1 MVDFILYVAP
11 PEGTSTQPMQ
21 VSWCWHLH
29 TGRACSYLPS
39 LTPLRL
45 FNRLLTRLIMRIA
58 FTDCGKSPSKTQ
70 WSLGFGENDR
80 VSVGS
85 DVFNPGS
92 RQT

>member
-1 MVDFILYVAP
+1 
-11 PEGTSTQPMQ
+11 MQ
-21 VSWCWHLH
+21 VSWWWHLH
-29 TGRACSYLPS
+29 TARACSYLPS
-39 LTPLRL
+39 PTPLWL

-58 FTDCGKSPSKTQ
+58 LTDSGNSPSKTQ
-70 WSLGFGENDR
+70 WPLGFGENGR